1 MSLPGRCR
9 FEIPACA
16 ESESPL
22 LEVAQRIAP
31 RASTTIAWCWRHRF
45 ASEASRPAAGSL
57 TVDHLVNEYSVG
69 SGMLIQRRKGVV
81 FAVSDVS
88 FEIGLGETFGLV
100 GESAA
105 ENQRLVE

>member
-1 MSLPGRCR
+1 MVLATQIRERGATAIDLRQSS
-9 FEIPACA
+9 EISSAR
-16 ESESPL
+16 EEI
-22 LEVAQRIAP
+22 VA
-31 RASTTIAWCWRHRF
+31 
-45 ASEASRPAAGSL
+45 ASRPAAGSL